1 MTDRPFQFGGVDQG
15 PDPATVQQAV
25 ATIAARDPLFN
36 LDTFLAEAQQAF
48 WLVGQAHARCKPE
61 LCAGVLALALAERER
76 ATIEKDCRDGEGSS
90 PEDGDAETGRLV
102 SIASDASHDTIVV
115 HFNSTWRPVG
125 GKGKADRRVQNWCF
139 QRPADAKTTEAA
151 AAGERCRNC
160 GALLSESAGGT
171 CRYCGT
177 PIAAGAGWRII
188 RVDEVAAQDAASAV
202 AAMQSI
208 VSAMVAAGRLQ
219 QTTTTAPT
227 TTPSPSSPSRTGW
240 GFARVMRLIRV
251 LFFLAIALA
260 GLGFYAVESNGSV
273 HRAAAKVFPSI
284 RHPRLQGPLDL
295 SGTFSAQHLVATQ
308 VPPKLQS
315 GGSCDQAAQRTAW
328 DFKTK
333 LPDGSTFHLEM
344 GLPPGTGA
352 PGVYKR
358 PQLSLTANAANASRS
373 ESWTAASA
381 STAVLTVSASGGDL
395 QFANLPMD
403 EPGTPPLSG
412 HLTWSC
418 ALS

>member
-1 MTDRPFQFGGVDQG
+1 MTDRPFQFGGIDQS

-25 ATIAARDPLFN
+25 TTIAARDPLFN

-48 WLVGQAHARCKPE
+48 WLVGQAHARCQPE

-125 GKGKADRRVQNWCF
+125 GRGKADRRVQNWCF
-139 QRPADAKTTEAA
+139 QRPASAQTTEAA
-151 AAGERCRNC
+151 AAGEHCRNC

-188 RVDEVAAQDAASAV
+188 RVDEVPAQDAASAV
-202 AAMQSI
+202 ATMQSI
-208 VSAMVAAGRLQ
+208 VSAMAAAGRLQ
-219 QTTTTAPT
+219 QATTTAPT
-227 TTPSPSSPSRTGW
+227 TAASTPSGTGW
-240 GFARVMRLIRV
+240 GFARVMRIIRA
-251 LFFLAIALA
+251 LFIVAVILA
-260 GLGFYAVESNGSV
+260 GLGLYTVYSTGSV
-273 HRAAAKVFPSI
+273 HHAAAKVFPAI
-284 RHPRLQGPLDL
+284 RHPRLRGPLDL
-295 SGTFSAQHLVATQ
+295 SGTFTLQHLVATQ
-308 VPPKLQS
+308 VPPTLQS
-315 GGSCDQAAQRTAW
+315 GGTCDQAAQRTAW

-333 LPDGSTFHLEM
+333 LPDGSTFHIQM
-344 GLPPGTGA
+344 ALPPGTGA

-358 PQLSLTANAANASRS
+358 PQLSLEANAANKSRS
-373 ESWTAASA
+373 ESWSDTSG
-381 STAVLTVSASGGDL
+381 STAVLTVQAGGGGDL
-395 QFANLPMD
+395 QFANLPVS
-403 EPGTPPLSG
+403 ETGAPALSG
-412 HLTWSC
+412 HLTWTC
-418 ALS
+418 ALF